1 MYLEMD
7 PMEKIPEYIEVE
19 SFAYCEQNKHGAT
32 RRSSSGSSVM
42 RDL

>member
-7 PMEKIPEYIEVE
+7 QMEKIPEVVE
-19 SFAYCEQNKHGAT
+19 LESIAYCEQNKHDAT